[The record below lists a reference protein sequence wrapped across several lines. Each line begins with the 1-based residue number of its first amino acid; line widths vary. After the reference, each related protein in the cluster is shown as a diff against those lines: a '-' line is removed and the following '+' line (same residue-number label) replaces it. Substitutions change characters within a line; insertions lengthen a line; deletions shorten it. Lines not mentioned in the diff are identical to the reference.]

1 MIHEIAEIEVISG
14 QESAFETAVS
24 EAVMYFRTAR
34 GCRSFALKRSIESP
48 QSYLLLV
55 GWDSVEDHVVHF
67 RESLNFQAWRNLVGR
82 YFASPPKVEH
92 VATVVEGF

>member
-14 QESAFETAVS
+14 QETAFELAAS

-34 GCRSFALKRSIESP
+34 GCRSFALKRSIERP
-48 QSYLLLV
+48 QSYRLIV
-55 GWDSVEDHVVHF
+55 GWDNVDDHVVHF

-82 YFASPPKVEH
+82 HFASPPRIEH
-92 VATVVEGF
+92 VQSVLEGF